1 MNCNIFL
8 STTRAVSLFSNFVLQ
23 NAKDTLLDEINSA
36 NSMLFDTFISIAND
50 NGTDGISSSCGGT
63 MVKLF
68 YTATSLA
75 PDLASL
81 FATPGGMVFLPSSL
95 LPILRHI
102 A

>member
-36 NSMLFDTFISIAND
+36 NSMLLDTFISIAD
-50 NGTDGISSSCGGT
+50 DYGTDAISSSSGGT
-63 MVKLF
+63 LIKLF

-81 FATPGGMVFLPSSL
+81 FATPGMVLLPSSL
-95 LPILRHI
+95 LLILRHI

>member
-36 NSMLFDTFISIAND
+36 NSMLLDTFISLAND
-50 NGTDGISSSCGGT
+50 NGTDGISSSSGGILI
-63 MVKLF
+63 KLF

-81 FATPGGMVFLPSSL
+81 FATPGMVLLLSSL